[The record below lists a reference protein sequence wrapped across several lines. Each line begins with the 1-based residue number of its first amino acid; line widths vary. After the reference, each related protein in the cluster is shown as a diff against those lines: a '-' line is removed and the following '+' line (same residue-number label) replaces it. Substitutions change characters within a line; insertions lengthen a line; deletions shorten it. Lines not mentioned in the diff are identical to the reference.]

1 MWLRIYNYVNISIKI
16 EIANLCGNYYVCT
29 LGIPKLYDQQIK
41 FVCRL
46 NAEDMDELAKKL
58 HDKI

>member
-1 MWLRIYNYVNISIKI
+1 MYVR
-16 EIANLCGNYYVCT
+16 T
-29 LGIPKLYDQQIK
+29 LGKLYDQQIK